1 MRILKK
7 NFKVLFLA
15 VFVAVASCS
24 FTTKEFNDPD
34 KDKLLL
40 DLVTYVLQKG
50 HYDPKDIDDAF
61 SSGVY
66 ENFINGLDPLKR
78 YFLASDI
85 AEFSKYKT
93 EIDDQIRNKDLSFF
107 NLVHSRFLERAEEV
121 RKMYPGILDKSFDF
135 TEKES
140 INVDY
145 DNLEYSKN
153 AKDLQERWRKQLKFS
168 SLSGYYD
175 LVEDQENQKKGLN
188 TSKDKLEN
196 GD

>member
-7 NFKVLFLA
+7 NFRVLVLA

-40 DLVTYVLQKG
+40 DLISYVLQKG
-50 HYDPKDIDDAF
+50 HYDPKDINDEF
-61 SSGVY
+61 SAEVY
-66 ENFINGLDPLKR
+66 EDFIKGLDPLKR

-93 EIDDQIRNKDLSFF
+93 EIDDQIKNKDLSFF
-107 NLVHSRFLERAEEV
+107 DLVYDRFNERMEDVKKIYPEV
-121 RKMYPGILDKSFDF
+121 LSEPFDF
-135 TEKES
+135 TKQET

-145 DNLEYSKN
+145 DNLTYATSQKELK
-153 AKDLQERWRKQLKFS
+153 ARWKQQLKFTT
-168 SLSGYYD
+168 LSGYYD
-175 LVEDQENQKKGLN
+175 LVEDQKNREKGI
-188 TSKDKLEN
+188 TSSAKNDDE
-196 GD
+196 D